1 MAGNRQ
7 GCLYRK
13 QDNATGCF
21 RGKLEQDDRPT
32 ALGNGLQRS
41 NSSAR
46 HSPRDMLSRRNELGS
61 MIYLKSFKCTNRVVK
76 RL

>member
-21 RGKLEQDDRPT
+21 QGKLEQDDRPT

-46 HSPRDMLSRRNELGS
+46 HSPRDMLSRRNELGR
-61 MIYLKSFKCTNRVVK
+61 MIYLK
-76 RL
+76 